1 MVLVEEESN
10 FLARMMARLIS
21 KRRADVPGRGNGSND
36 VPERN
41 LYSIVDDIIYLLYC
55 LFSIICDQYYI
66 GITIRLFIYWKK
78 YIKKFN
84 VWWQSC

>member
-21 KRRADVPGRGNGSND
+21 KRRADVPGRGKGSND

-41 LYSIVDDIIYLLYC
+41 LYSIVDDIIYL
-55 LFSIICDQYYI
+55 
-66 GITIRLFIYWKK
+66 FIKK
-78 YIKKFN
+78 YIK
-84 VWWQSC
+84 V